1 MRDISR
7 QLDRVAAFWA
17 LLGGAL
23 LLAIVAVTAVNAGAF
38 GLDKLARF
46 GGATVRGLP
55 GYEDFVRLAIGAASP
70 MFLPYCQSRR
80 GHLSVDLFTARASDR
95 FKAFMD
101 GLGLALIAAFAL
113 FLAYWMVIGMFESRS
128 DGAVSRVLGWA
139 EWPFYIPGILS
150 LILWALVAAAMLVS
164 GGHREVRHG

>member
-1 MRDISR
+1 MRDLSR
-7 QLDRVAAFWA
+7 QLDRIAALWA
-17 LLGGAL
+17 LIGGAI

-38 GLDKLARF
+38 GLDKLARL
-46 GGATVRGLP
+46 GGGTVRGLP

-80 GHLSVDLFTARASDR
+80 GHLAVDLFTARASDR

-101 GLGLALIAAFAL
+101 GLGLLLIGLFAL
-113 FLAYWMVIGMFESRS
+113 FLAYWMVIGMFESRD

-150 LILWALVAAAMLVS
+150 LILWSAVAFVALAF